1 MTAPD
6 QRIPPLPFAEWE
18 DQACTVLPGYL
29 QRPELFESGGGARPM
44 PAVFRHYARHLRL
57 GEPWLQFSNA
67 LMTDPLLDPRY
78 REILVLRVSWRTRSS
93 YEWHQ
98 HVRLGQQFGLST
110 DHVRAVIEGPDAAL
124 WTPVERALVTA
135 ADELV
140 ERFVVSD
147 GTWEQLRAH
156 FDDVQLIE
164 LLFVVGAYVCNAL
177 VLNSVGLRPDLTPE
191 VEVPPIPPS
200 EC

>member
-6 QRIPPLPFAEWE
+6 QRIPPLPFAEW
-18 DQACTVLPGYL
+18 DNRRV
-29 QRPELFESGGGARPM
+29 RPCPATSSGPNSLNPVAATAPCRPCSATT
-44 PAVFRHYARHLRL
+44 PATCGWASR
-57 GEPWLQFSNA
+57 GCNSSNE

-110 DHVRAVIEGPDAAL
+110 DHVQAVIEGPDATL

-135 ADELV
+135 ADE
-140 ERFVVSD
+140 
-147 GTWEQLRAH
+147 
-156 FDDVQLIE
+156 
-164 LLFVVGAYVCNAL
+164 
-177 VLNSVGLRPDLTPE
+177 
-191 VEVPPIPPS
+191 
-200 EC
+200 